1 MKTLTR
7 TAGLAFALLSPFFLA
22 GCGKSA
28 NSEFDKGAEQYRN
41 LNSVDAIKHLRRAI
55 AIEPEYAP
63 AYLLMGRIAAGEKDE
78 ESALINYRNAYDI
91 VRKRNYKL
99 QEEDIR
105 AKEDPNLRL
114 EWQEAASFLADAE
127 FKNENYNRAQFYYD
141 EILENSAAS
150 AWMKRA
156 HDGKQIV
163 GEFFTHKK
171 NLQALRQQ
179 NIAYPEDPRVKAEL
193 AALFMEMASGLS
205 RLQKLEVVADFIAAS
220 NEWRGQA
227 SKLLGGLYD
236 ASPEVRF
243 TQTEALLDYTESQE
257 ALMRGHF
264 DRSIEK
270 VREASEKDPKEAR
283 YKFAV
288 ASILR
293 VIESQDAE
301 TNEHTDEIL
310 KYAKEATELDPN
322 VWRYV
327 VFYAGLLQD
336 LGDLEESYRI
346 LSRVPKITKDEAVLK
361 EVGETLAALEAAIA
375 AQKGEV
381 AQSETSE

>member
-1 MKTLTR
+1 MKTLIKI
-7 TAGLAFALLSPFFLA
+7 AGLLVVLLSLTFLA
-22 GCGKSA
+22 GCGQSA
-28 NSEFDKGAEQYRN
+28 KSEFDTGAAQYRN
-41 LNSVDAIKHLRRAI
+41 LNSVDAVKHLRRAI
-55 AIEPEYAP
+55 AIEPEFVP
-63 AYLLMGRIAAGEKDE
+63 AYLLMGRIAAGEKDD
-78 ESALINYRNAYDI
+78 ESAPINYRNAYDI
-91 VRKRNYKL
+91 VRKRGYQL
-99 QEEDIR
+99 QEEDVR
-105 AKEDPNLRL
+105 VKEDPNLRL
-114 EWQEAASFLADAE
+114 EWQEAASYLADAE

-141 EILENSAAS
+141 AILEHSATS

-163 GEFFTHKK
+163 GEFFTHRK

-179 NIAYPEDPRVKAEL
+179 NISHPEDPRVKAEL

-227 SKLLGGLYD
+227 KALLDELYD
-236 ASPEVRF
+236 ASPEVRL

-270 VREASEKDPKEAR
+270 VKEASEKDPKEAR

-293 VIESQDAE
+293 VVDSQNEES
-301 TNEHTDEIL
+301 NEYTDEIL
-310 KYAKEATELDPN
+310 KYAKEATELDPT
-322 VWRYV
+322 VWRYL
-327 VFYAGLLQD
+327 VFYAGLVQEM
-336 LGDLEESYRI
+336 GDLEESYRV
-346 LSRVPKITKDEAVLK
+346 LNRVTKITRDEAVLK
-361 EVGETLAALEAAIA
+361 EVSETLAALEAAIE
-375 AQKGEV
+375 AQK
-381 AQSETSE
+381 SESSTSE